1 MRRRRRKTP
10 DMTESTAARIRAE
23 HDLERHLA
31 ESYRISK
38 LVEEW
43 RHIRER
49 NNIAA
54 AFEAS
59 IRGRKP

>member
-1 MRRRRRKTP
+1 
-10 DMTESTAARIRAE
+10 MTESTAARIRAE